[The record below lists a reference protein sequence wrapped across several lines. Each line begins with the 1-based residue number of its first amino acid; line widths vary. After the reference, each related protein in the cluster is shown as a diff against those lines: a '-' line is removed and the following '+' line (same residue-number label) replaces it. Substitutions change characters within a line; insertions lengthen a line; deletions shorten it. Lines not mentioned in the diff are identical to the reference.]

1 MKKSQNPMK
10 MVAGIFII
18 ALRLRDRHVLMWQ
31 SQEILN
37 IFDTLTLKQ
46 VLWRIKTIF
55 KNLVYRCLVES
66 SVIESV
72 TFSYKTVLLKVKTNW
87 MVSTKSTYH
96 KERSFATILFF
107 WNFNLNIR
115 TSFDTN
121 DSNIHINI
129 FCKRLSFIWGC
140 VFSVS
145 ILKLQWLS

>member
-1 MKKSQNPMK
+1 MKKSQNSMK

-31 SQEILN
+31 SLEILN

-87 MVSTKSTYH
+87 MVSTKCTYH

-121 DSNIHINI
+121 YSNIHINI